1 MDFAWDLL
9 VFTAALAVAA
19 FSPGPGL
26 AAIIAATLA
35 SGARRVVWFC
45 AGVIAGDL
53 AWLALSL
60 SGLALI
66 AQKIPVVFLA
76 IKWAGV
82 VYLAWLA
89 VKIWRSS
96 PDPAK
101 IKAKAPDRSPWAR
114 VLAGFSITM
123 GNPKAMLFYLALL
136 PSIITPE
143 ALTLPMVLSLCLS
156 VVLVLATVFLI
167 YVSAAE
173 KARSAMTSSRAVKR
187 FNRATAAALGGAAAW
202 IASR

>member
-9 VFTAALAVAA
+9 IFTAALAVAA

-26 AAIIAATLA
+26 AAIVAATLA
-35 SGARRVVWFC
+35 SGARKVVWFC

-66 AQKIPVVFLA
+66 AQKIPMVFLA

-82 VYLAWLA
+82 LYLAYLA

-96 PDPAK
+96 PDPAE
-101 IKAKAPDRSPWAR
+101 IRAKAPDRSPWAR
-114 VLAGFSITM
+114 ILAGFSITM

-136 PSIITPE
+136 PSIITPD
-143 ALTLPMVLSLCLS
+143 ALSLPMVLSLGLS

-167 YVSAAE
+167 YVTAAE
-173 KARSAMTSSRAVKR
+173 KARTAMTNSRAVRR
-187 FNRATAAALGGAAAW
+187 FNRATATALGGAAAW